1 MRIFDIVRRLL
12 SAGALVLLAGLA
24 ISVVTHDAWIVVG
37 HAASVLA
44 AIMAAL
50 AVMVLVVSGLRRFSR
65 PSRLA
70 DKPTIMPHELGLT
83 GLEAEAPGDQV

>member
-12 SAGALVLLAGLA
+12 SLGALVLLAGLA
-24 ISVVTHDAWIVVG
+24 IGIMGHDAWLVVR
-37 HAASVLA
+37 HAASMLA
-44 AIMAAL
+44 AII
-50 AVMVLVVSGLRRFSR
+50 AVLTLMVLVVSGLRSFSR

-70 DKPTIMPHELGLT
+70 AEHTIMPHELGLT